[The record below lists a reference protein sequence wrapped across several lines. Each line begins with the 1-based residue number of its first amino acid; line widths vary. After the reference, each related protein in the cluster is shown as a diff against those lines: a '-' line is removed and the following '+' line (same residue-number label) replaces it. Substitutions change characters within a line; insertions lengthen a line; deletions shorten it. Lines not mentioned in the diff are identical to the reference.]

1 MRVSGPDN
9 KTKLSSQGK
18 VKLPG
23 EAYSPK
29 IRARFW
35 IVGDATSEVEG
46 SSEAYVGIGRI
57 ELLENIERLG
67 SMSQAAKA
75 MGMSYKKAWKLVQDL
90 NGMYAE
96 PLVVKEHGGKS
107 GGGTQL
113 TDKGKALITE
123 FRALEKD
130 LAVFLEAQ
138 SSKII

>member
-1 MRVSGPDN
+1 MADSESKAN
-9 KTKLSSQGK
+9 LALLGK

-23 EAYSPK
+23 EAYSSK

-35 IVGDATSEVEG
+35 IVGDATNENEGCSEG
-46 SSEAYVGIGRI
+46 YVGIGRI

-96 PLVVKEHGGKS
+96 PLVIKEHGGKS
-107 GGGTQL
+107 GGGTRL
-113 TDKGKALITE
+113 TDRGRNLILE
-123 FRALEKD
+123 FRSLEKE
-130 LAVFLEAQ
+130 LSLFLEAQ
-138 SSKII
+138 SSKIF

>member
-1 MRVSGPDN
+1 MPDS
-9 KTKLSSQGK
+9 KSKAKLDFLGK

-35 IVGDATSEVEG
+35 IVGDATNEVEG
-46 SSEAYVGIGRI
+46 YSEGYVGIGRI

-90 NGMYAE
+90 NRMYTE
-96 PLVVKEHGGKS
+96 PLVIKEHGGKS

-113 TDKGKALITE
+113 TQRGKTLILE
-123 FRALEKD
+123 FRALEKE
-130 LAVFLEAQ
+130 LTLFLEAQ

>member
-1 MRVSGPDN
+1 MPDS
-9 KTKLSSQGK
+9 KSKA
-18 VKLPG
+18 KLPG
-23 EAYSPK
+23 EAYSSK

-46 SSEAYVGIGRI
+46 GSEGYVGIGRI

-96 PLVVKEHGGKS
+96 PLVIKEQGGKS

-113 TDKGKALITE
+113 TERGKVVILE
-123 FRALEKD
+123 FRTLEKE
-130 LAVFLEAQ
+130 LTLFLEAQ

>member
-1 MRVSGPDN
+1 MVLDSESKPEAVLEG
-9 KTKLSSQGK
+9 KT
-18 VKLPG
+18 KLPG

-35 IVGDATSEVEG
+35 IVGDAVSDTAGGSEG
-46 SSEAYVGIGRI
+46 YVGIGRI

-75 MGMSYKKAWKLVQDL
+75 MGMSYKKAWKLIQDL
-90 NGMYAE
+90 NSMYAE

-113 TDKGKALITE
+113 TARGRILIVE
-123 FRALEKD
+123 FRALEKN

-138 SSKII
+138 SSKIL

>member
-1 MRVSGPDN
+1 MPNSES
-9 KTKLSSQGK
+9 KTRPALQGK
-18 VKLPG
+18 MKLPG

-35 IVGDATSEVEG
+35 IVGDATSDAEERSEG
-46 SSEAYVGIGRI
+46 YVGIGRI

-90 NGMYAE
+90 NGMYVE
-96 PLVVKEHGGKS
+96 PLVIKEHGGKS

-113 TDKGKALITE
+113 TGRGKALILE
-123 FRALEKD
+123 FRALEKE
-130 LAVFLEAQ
+130 LIVFLEAQ
-138 SSKII
+138 SRTIL

>member
-1 MRVSGPDN
+1 VPDSES
-9 KTKLSSQGK
+9 KTKYAVQGK

-23 EAYSPK
+23 ESYSTK

-35 IVGDATSEVEG
+35 IVGDATNEVAGRSEG
-46 SSEAYVGIGRI
+46 YVGIGRI

-90 NGMYAE
+90 NGMYVE
-96 PLVVKEHGGKS
+96 PLVIKEHGGKS

-113 TDKGKALITE
+113 TGRGKALILE
-123 FRALEKD
+123 FRALEKE
-130 LAVFLEAQ
+130 LIVFLEAQ
-138 SSKII
+138 SRTIL